1 MSIYMDNYLKLTIQI
16 PLDYQ
21 ETLIA
26 QLLDLDF
33 EGFEQFD
40 DHLEAY
46 IPEQRFDDSKRKEF
60 EICLT
65 EIPPNN
71 VSVLNEVIIEPRN
84 WNEEWEQSIKPLH
97 LPPFFIRPTWSPA
110 DQPEKTIL
118 LEIDPKMAFGTGYHE
133 TTRLI
138 LDILPDVVIE
148 DADVLDVGT
157 GTGILS
163 IAALKLGAG
172 KAFGF
177 DIDEWSQ
184 VNATE
189 NATLNKVE
197 DAFTVAEGSFETV
210 EENKKFDLLL
220 ANVNRGAILELKNQ
234 IVDHVK
240 EGGDIILSGIL
251 SKEQEMVKSAEPFV
265 SLTHVKTTSE
275 EEWVAIH
282 YKK

>member
-1 MSIYMDNYLKLTIQI
+1 MDNYLKLTIQL
-16 PLDYQ
+16 PFDYQ
-21 ETLIA
+21 ETFIVR
-26 QLLDLDF
+26 LLDFDF

-40 DHLEAY
+40 DHIEAY
-46 IPEQRFDDSKRKEF
+46 IPAQRFDDSKRE
-60 EICLT
+60 EL
-65 EIPPNN
+65 EQVLMAIPP
-71 VSVLNEVIIEPRN
+71 SDAAILSEEIIKPRN

-110 DQPEKTIL
+110 DQPEDTIL
-118 LEIDPKMAFGTGYHE
+118 MEIDPKMAFGTGYHE

-138 LDILPDVVIE
+138 LDMLPDIVKKGVE
-148 DADVLDVGT
+148 VLDVGT

-163 IAALKLGAG
+163 IAALKLGASS
-172 KAFGF
+172 AFGF

-184 VNATE
+184 DNAVE
-189 NATLNKVE
+189 NALLNKV
-197 DAFTVAEGSFETV
+197 DHSFTVAEGSFETV
-210 EENKKFDLLL
+210 EKGKRFDLLL
-220 ANVNRGAILELKNQ
+220 ANVNRAAILSMKDQ

-240 EGGDIILSGIL
+240 EGGDIVLSGIL
-251 SKEQEMVKSAEPFV
+251 AKEQEMVKTAEPFA